1 MLTISL
7 SRNTFI
13 YRAPIDFLVRGSYV
27 FNDPWFR
34 DGSPMERKVGMDA
47 QGASRNDRVRQA
59 MSMILPV
66 STFTLTL
73 MPPIRCGGLSRQAS
87 AKEALKRSITNH
99 GGVINRLLRSS

>member
-47 QGASRNDRVRQA
+47 QGASRNGPLAAGRVGAAVCAVARQR
-59 MSMILPV
+59 P
-66 STFTLTL
+66 
-73 MPPIRCGGLSRQAS
+73 RHR
-87 AKEALKRSITNH
+87 R
-99 GGVINRLLRSS
+99 R